1 MKYRLIDGSLN
12 DINNP
17 QLTIL
22 KNRGINDID
31 KFLNINKNVVHDY
44 QLLKNIDKAVECL
57 LKHIENNSNIHIV
70 VDWTQ
75 SLYL

>member
-31 KFLNINKNVVHDY
+31 KFLNINENVVHDY
-44 QLLKNIDKAVECL
+44 QLLKNIDRAVG
-57 LKHIENNSNIHIV
+57 II
-70 VDWTQ
+70 
-75 SLYL
+75 Y